1 VTATKR
7 PVGRPRLGDEVGRPR
22 SLIVPD
28 EQWETWTTAAQTE
41 GVTLGAW
48 LRDAATRK
56 LKSRARSRR

>member
-28 EQWETWTTAAQTE
+28 EQWEAWTAAAHAE

-48 LRDAATRK
+48 IRDAAERK
-56 LKSRARSRR
+56 LKSRARARR